1 MSEKP
6 TIYLDHAASTPTDP
20 HVVEAMRPYFSE
32 IYGNASGLHRQARA
46 SAQAIDQAR
55 RTVADILGCNPK
67 EVVFTACGTESD
79 NIAIRGAAWA
89 QQQAGRGRH
98 LITTPIEHHAVS
110 RTIDQLC
117 DRFGF
122 EQTVVP
128 VDEYGVVDPADIAA
142 AIRPDTVLISVMYAN
157 NEVGSLQPLAEIG
170 ALARERGILFHTDA
184 VQAAGYESLDVQAL
198 KVDLLAISGHKIY
211 APKGIGVLY
220 VRQGTPLLPI
230 LTGGGHEH
238 NRRPGTE
245 NVPYIVGIAKA
256 LQLVQAGRAA
266 ENLRQ
271 AALRDKLI
279 AGVLG
284 TIPHSQLTG
293 HPTRR
298 LPNNASFVFKG
309 ADAESMLMHLDMA
322 GIQAASGSA
331 CTSGMPEPS
340 HVLTAM
346 GLPHDLAL
354 GALRLTVGRQTTAT
368 DIDAVL
374 EVLPGIVEKVRQLN
388 ASYEPDLYV
397 IKE

>member
-1 MSEKP
+1 MNEKP

-20 HVVEAMRPYFSE
+20 QVVEAMLPYFSE

-46 SAQAIDQAR
+46 SARAIDQAR
-55 RTVADILGCNPK
+55 RTAADILGCSPK
-67 EVVFTACGTESD
+67 EIVFTACGTESD
-79 NIAIRGAAWA
+79 NLAIRGAAWA

-110 RTIDQLC
+110 HTIDQLC
-117 DRFGF
+117 DKFGF
-122 EQTVVP
+122 EQTVVT
-128 VDEYGVVDPADIAA
+128 VNQDGVVDPADIAA

-170 ALARERGILFHTDA
+170 ALARERDILFHTDA
-184 VQAAGYESLDVQAL
+184 VQAAGYESLDVEAL

-211 APKGIGVLY
+211 APKGIGILY
-220 VRQGTPLLPI
+220 VRQGAPLLPI

-245 NVPYIVGIAKA
+245 NVPYIVGIART
-256 LQLVQAGRAA
+256 LELVQAGRAT
-266 ENLRQ
+266 ENPRQ

-279 AGVLG
+279 AGVLE

-298 LPNNASFVFKG
+298 SPNNASFVFKG

-346 GLPHDLAL
+346 GLPHELAL
-354 GALRLTVGRQTTAT
+354 GALRLTVGRQTTAA

-374 EVLPGIVEKVRQLN
+374 EVLPGIIEKVRQLN
-388 ASYEPDLYV
+388 SSYKPV
-397 IKE
+397 F